1 MGTAPGGYAARRHQ
15 PACTF
20 CIADAVPLRAG
31 GCAADG
37 FVRRAQP
44 HGKISDSP
52 HAGLCALCGGDRVFP
67 LLQRVLCAVLPAGCA
82 GGTVRCLRCTLC
94 LAGGHGLYG
103 VLAGYVPGQP
113 EYGGRIVR
121 HAADSG
127 GSAPPRRVESHRP
140 DRSAHGA
147 DGRQRR
153 GAVYADFKGV
163 PAAVRCGPVRCERH
177 QRCGAGHAAQSAAGP
192 EKRLL

>member
-82 GGTVRCLRCTLC
+82 GGAVRCLRSTLC

-113 EYGGRIVR
+113 GYGGRIVR
-121 HAADSG
+121 HAAASG
-127 GSAPPRRVESHRP
+127 RSAPPRRVESHRP

-177 QRCGAGHAAQSAAGP
+177 QRCGAGHAAQFAAGP